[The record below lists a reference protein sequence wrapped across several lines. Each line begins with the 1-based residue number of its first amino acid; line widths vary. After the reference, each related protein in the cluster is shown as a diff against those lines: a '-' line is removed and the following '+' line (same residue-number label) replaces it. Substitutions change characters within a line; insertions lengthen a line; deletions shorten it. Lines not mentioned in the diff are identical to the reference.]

1 MADRYPRPACRTPH
15 WQVRPAY
22 GNRRRGTWGGM
33 SMVDLAF
40 APDIEAPAAAR
51 AELGNLSLGFDCDEG
66 QAVMLLASELVTNCV
81 RHAGVGRRQRI
92 RLRALVT
99 DNFVRIEVIDSGAGM
114 RVVMRPGDDYGGWG
128 VGVGERSAARWGGG
142 RGARHPRWVDN

>member
-1 MADRYPRPACRTPH
+1 
-15 WQVRPAY
+15 
-22 GNRRRGTWGGM
+22 M

-51 AELGNLSLGFDCDEG
+51 AEVGNLGLDRVEA

-99 DNFVRIEVIDSGAGM
+99 DTLVRIEVIDSGAGM
-114 RVVMRPGDDYGGWG
+114 RVVMRVGDDHGGWG
-128 VGVGERSAARWGGG
+128 LRLVDRIADRWGVVRDAGTHVWFEIDRAGG
-142 RGARHPRWVDN
+142 AATADPRESAGAQPLPLL